1 MTAKKASN
9 EEKDI
14 LQSYL
19 LQFLNIEK
27 RFPLLPGKENEAAV
41 AGLIGITK
49 EELQESRRQYDEQA
63 KQAALEILKE
73 QEFTELVNKVP
84 FEPDDTLA
92 VIGDSITDDV
102 QGWFT
107 ILKHVLEIG
116 ISEANFTFIN
126 SGISYNTTT
135 EALARI
141 DRDLLLHEPDWVFVA
156 LGTFDVQ
163 RLNVATN
170 RTLIPLA
177 ETWENLD
184 TIQNILKQHISNPV
198 IWITPPPVIQ
208 ELLKDYPL
216 HNFFIEEQDLNQ
228 VRELVSGKQGFI
240 VDPRGKRMGEKPEA
254 WYYLPDGLH
263 PSLTGHI
270 ETVKQ
275 LLKVLGTEKTS

>member
-1 MTAKKASN
+1 MTAKKASK

-14 LQSYL
+14 LQTYL

-27 RFPLLPGKENEAAV
+27 RFPLLPGKENKEAV

-63 KQAALEILKE
+63 KQAALEILKD
-73 QEFTELVNKVP
+73 QEFSELVNKVP
-84 FEPDDTLA
+84 FETDDTIA

-107 ILKHVLEIG
+107 ILTHVLEIG
-116 ISEANFTFIN
+116 VSEANFTFIN

-184 TIQNILKQHISNPV
+184 TIQNILEQHISNPV
-198 IWITPPPVIQ
+198 IWITPPPVIR

-216 HNFFIEEQDLNQ
+216 YNFYIEEQDLNQ

-254 WYYLPDGLH
+254 WHYLPDGLH

-270 ETVKQ
+270 ETVKE
-275 LLKVLGTEKTS
+275 LLKVLGAEKTS